1 MQKRFLFLSDAL
13 RSKICLIFIFV
24 TLLTGCKAVGPD
36 YRQPDLFPEGPWH
49 APMQK
54 GLAQIPADPEQLAQ
68 WWTVLNDPVLTDLI
82 SRAVQNNPDVKLALE
97 RIRQYRL
104 LKGIKQSDRLPTV
117 NASGGASWSGTSNE
131 GGTGTVS
138 KAYSAGL
145 DASWEIDLF
154 GRIQRSIEAADA
166 TLSAKQEVLRD
177 ALVSLVGDLAAS
189 YIDVRT
195 AQIRLNV
202 VRQSIN
208 SQTESFQLT
217 QWQNQAGLTDELD
230 VHQARYSL
238 ENAKAQIPSLES
250 TLSEAMNRVAVLSGL
265 APGTLNE
272 KLIPPYPLPM
282 LPATIAVGL
291 PADALRRRPDIR
303 EAEYELIAQ
312 TAQVGVATA
321 DLYPKLTLSGS
332 IGVDA
337 LSPAELID
345 NTLDPSHWARSL
357 AASLSHTLFDAGAIR
372 KNIKVQDSLQEQALI
387 QYESAILSALEEVE
401 NALVAYVKEQIRLEH
416 LTVAA
421 EQARIA
427 EDLAKKKYESGLVDF
442 TTVLTSQQN
451 VLSYESDLATSQ
463 GACVS
468 NLIFLY
474 KVLGGG
480 WTPVESDLPKG
491 EQLKPETE
499 QTS

>member
-1 MQKRFLFLSDAL
+1 MQKRFLFLSDIPW
-13 RSKICLIFIFV
+13 SDICLIFIFI
-24 TLLTGCKAVGPD
+24 TLLAGCNAVGPD
-36 YRQPDLFPEGPWH
+36 YKQPDLFPEGSWH

-54 GLAQIPADPEQLAQ
+54 GLAQAPAAPEQLAQ
-68 WWTVLNDPVLTDLI
+68 WWTVLNDPVLTNLI
-82 SRAVQNNPDVKLALE
+82 SRAVQNNLDVKLALA

-104 LKGIKQSDRLPTV
+104 LKGIEEANRLPAV
-117 NASGGASWSGTSNE
+117 NTSGGASWIGTSNE
-131 GGTGTVS
+131 NGTGTVS

-166 TLSAKQEVLRD
+166 SLSAQQEALRD
-177 ALVSLVGDLAAS
+177 TLVSLVGDLANS

-202 VRQSIN
+202 VRQSID

-217 QWQNQAGLTDELD
+217 QWQFQAGLTDELD
-230 VHQARYSL
+230 VHQAWYSL
-238 ENAKAQIPSLES
+238 ENAKAQIPTLES

-265 APGTLNE
+265 APGTLHEELASPN
-272 KLIPPYPLPM
+272 PLPT

-321 DLYPKLTLSGS
+321 DLYPDLTLSGS
-332 IGVDA
+332 IGMAA

-345 NTLDPSHWARSL
+345 NILDPSHWYRSL
-357 AASLSHTLFDAGAIR
+357 AANLSHTLFDAGSIR
-372 KNIKVQDSLQEQALI
+372 KNIEVQNTLQEQALI

-401 NALVAYVKEQIRLEH
+401 NALVAYAKEQTRREH

-421 EQARIA
+421 EQALIA
-427 EDLAKKKYESGLVDF
+427 EDLAKKKYESGLIDF
-442 TTVLTSQQN
+442 TTVLTSQQTA
-451 VLSYESDLATSQ
+451 LSYQIDLATNQ

-468 NLIFLY
+468 NLITLY

-480 WTPVESDLPKG
+480 WTPVESDAPKDG
-491 EQLKPETE
+491 QNRSEIQLNP
-499 QTS
+499 